1 MTDMTNTTI
10 EYYNEHAGEFFDGTV
25 NADMSEILKRFE
37 KLLPEGGCVLDAGC
51 GSGRDSKHF
60 LEQGFKVSAFDA
72 SPEIARLDSEYVG
85 IDVKCCTFEEFHETE
100 RYDGIWACASLLHV
114 RERDIE
120 AVMGNLAQALKP
132 GGVIY
137 ISFKYGEGERQ
148 RGERF
153 FLDMDEDGIAR
164 IVGGAGLEMVST
176 FVTGDVRDGRDSEKW
191 MNCIAIRRVST
202 REIGW
207 WG

>member
-1 MTDMTNTTI
+1 MADAIKSTI
-10 EYYNEHAGEFFDGTV
+10 EYYNEHADEFFDGTV
-25 NADMSEILKRFE
+25 NADMSEILGMFE

-60 LEQGFKVSAFDA
+60 LERGFRVSAFDG
-72 SPEIARLDSEYVG
+72 SEEIARLASEYAG
-85 IDVKCCTFEEFHETE
+85 IDVKCCTFEEFDEVE

-114 RERDIE
+114 RARDIGT
-120 AVMGNLAQALKP
+120 AMGNLARALKP

-164 IVGGAGLEMVST
+164 IVGGSGLEMLKSFIT
-176 FVTGDVRDGRDSEKW
+176 SDVRNGRASEKW
-191 MNCIAIRRVST
+191 MNAIAMRKSGVSF
-202 REIGW
+202 
-207 WG
+207 